1 MRQHVKFVCV
11 SCQARMVMPRER
23 RLADPVEMAYQV
35 VQRATRAREDDGCQP
50 RQRVIFDV
58 TGPPQPDPDMPV
70 SEDEQ

>member
-1 MRQHVKFVCV
+1 
-11 SCQARMVMPRER
+11 MPRER

-35 VQRATRAREDDGCQP
+35 VQRATRAREEGGCQP

-58 TGPPQPDPDMPV
+58 TGPPVRDPDVPE